1 MTLNVDVE
9 LWALLDGIKR
19 CIDRNIQVV
28 ELELDAKVLVEW
40 VGGSDCP
47 NNAHSSLIADYRYLL
62 NQLPQV
68 KIKHYFREAN

>member
-1 MTLNVDVE
+1 M
-9 LWALLDGIKR
+9 
-19 CIDRNIQVV
+19 